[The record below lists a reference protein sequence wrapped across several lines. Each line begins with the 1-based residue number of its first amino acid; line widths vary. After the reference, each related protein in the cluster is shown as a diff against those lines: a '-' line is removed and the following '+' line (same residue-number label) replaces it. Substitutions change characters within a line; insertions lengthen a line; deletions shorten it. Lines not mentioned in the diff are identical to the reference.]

1 MKYFYCFL
9 LVSFM
14 GLEIVM
20 AQNSYSDL
28 IERVSFYTEDSYTSA
43 IEDLQKSILKSIG
56 LEQNGEML
64 FPNWN
69 NTVKSMLKDLGK
81 KILKLKRKW

>member
-1 MKYFYCFL
+1 
-9 LVSFM
+9 M

-43 IEDLQKSILKSIG
+43 IEDLQKKYPQEYRPGTKWRDALSE
-56 LEQNGEML
+56 LEQYRKEYVEGLRKED
-64 FPNWN
+64 P
-69 NTVKSMLKDLGK
+69 KIK
-81 KILKLKRKW
+81 KKVVNLL